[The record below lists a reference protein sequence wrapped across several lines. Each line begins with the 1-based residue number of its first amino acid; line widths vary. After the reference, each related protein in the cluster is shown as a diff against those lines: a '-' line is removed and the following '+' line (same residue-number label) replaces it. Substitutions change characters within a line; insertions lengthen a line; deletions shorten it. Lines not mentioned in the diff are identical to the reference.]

1 VKKELKDVAEAEI
14 TTVEIETE
22 TEVEIETNDEDLLTT
37 TNASDATALVIGLH
51 LVLKEEIAVGA
62 KNAIRTEEKA
72 NALSAAEKA
81 TNKETAGEDPL
92 AHRDLTRAIDE
103 TEDHVAEADL
113 PVELQNDTD
122 AVDTT
127 EMIEEIDL
135 ILQTAVAMID
145 TTDAVVEEVEV
156 LSTGETANTT
166 VEVLAADLFPIPVR
180 APPDHPQG
188 KKLVDRNNTPKVAAS
203 AEAKVNIDRANRG
216 LIPRAKNLK
225 VMVNRKTTTKTT
237 T

>member
-1 VKKELKDVAEAEI
+1 MKKELKDVAEAEI
-14 TTVEIETE
+14 TTVE
-22 TEVEIETNDEDLLTT
+22 TEVEIEKNEEDLLRMMT
-37 TNASDATALVIGLH
+37 ALDATALVIGLH

-72 NALSAAEKA
+72 DALSAAERA

-113 PVELQNDTD
+113 QAELLNDTD
-122 AVDTT
+122 AVDTIDT
-127 EMIEEIDL
+127 IEEIDL
-135 ILQTAVAMID
+135 ILQTVVAMID

-156 LSTGETANTT
+156 LSIGEAVDTT

-188 KKLVDRNNTPKVAAS
+188 KKLVDRDNTPKVAAT
-203 AEAKVNIDRANRG
+203 AEAKVNIDIVNRG
-216 LIPRAKNLK
+216 LIPRAKNSK
-225 VMVNRKTTTKTT
+225 VMVNCKTTTKTT